1 MNSHIRLRPGISG
14 AAAAGELS
22 GTSVSGA
29 WLSTGEEEEAL
40 EAAEVEVSSS
50 STASSFVKVE
60 VCSVACLL
68 EMQIPS

>member
-14 AAAAGELS
+14 AAAAGKLS

-50 STASSFVKVE
+50 PTDSSFMKVE